1 MLKIIFK
8 IFIFSLLPLL
18 NVYKSSTI
26 KIEIESQMEKTN
38 TVTRGENGVRG
49 INWKTGIDI
58 DTLLYKI
65 DN

>member
-8 IFIFSLLPLL
+8 IFLFSLLPLL

-38 TVTRGENGVRG
+38 TVTRGENGVRV
-49 INWKTGIDI
+49 INWKTGIDR